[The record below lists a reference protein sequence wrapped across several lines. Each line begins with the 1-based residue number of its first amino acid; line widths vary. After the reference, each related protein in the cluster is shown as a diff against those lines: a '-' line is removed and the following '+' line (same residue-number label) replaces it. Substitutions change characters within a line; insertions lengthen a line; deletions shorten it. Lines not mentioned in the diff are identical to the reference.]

1 MQKRIGQIDAMK
13 LICAF
18 FVVTIHIVMAYRIQ
32 DGVISEHVLFGES
45 FVRCCVP
52 VFFMCS
58 GYFLFSKDR
67 SIKKIY
73 KKLLLSLVLP
83 TLATILFWFVFN
95 DVIENQNTVLGCI
108 KNIRLES
115 FVQLLRGLLNWDYSM
130 VQNGFYLWFMF
141 ALIKIYIAYPVI
153 KLLCVDEPER
163 NKIRRYVMVLLG
175 IFEILFPT
183 IESLTNNNLMLY
195 GYSVFCDYS
204 FLYIF
209 LGYEFYLFFRKNDI
223 RRSWSLYGLCAYIA
237 GSLLTY
243 FASVFIDIPYD
254 GMFNELFSNYNS
266 CFVFIASVGF
276 FMFFR
281 NMKFTNMKIDGIISF
296 LGKRTFVLYLIHY
309 MVIRV
314 ITCYGGMGFMIQRL
328 PRPVFYVGAIV
339 LCYALALVIAM
350 ILHGC
355 TRVIG
360 KLFLRALHETKNVFE
375 KQNEKSV

>member
-18 FVVTIHIVMAYRIQ
+18 FVVTIHIVMNYRIQ
-32 DGVISEHVLFGES
+32 DGVISEHVILGES

-52 VFFMCS
+52 VFFICS

-67 SIKKIY
+67 SIKTIY

-83 TLATILFWFVFN
+83 TLATILFWVVFN

-108 KNIRLES
+108 TNIRLES
-115 FVQLLRGLLNWDYSM
+115 FLQIFRGLLNWDYSM
-130 VQNGFYLWFMF
+130 VKNGFYLWFMF

-163 NKIRRYVMVLLG
+163 NKIRRYVMLLLG
-175 IFEILFPT
+175 ISEILFPT
-183 IESLTNNNLMLY
+183 IEGLTNNNLMLY

-204 FLYIF
+204 FLYVF

-223 RRSWSLYGLCAYIA
+223 RRSWSLYGLCAYIV

-254 GMFNELFSNYNS
+254 GVFNELFFNYNF
-266 CFVFIASVGF
+266 CFVFISAVGF

-281 NMKFTNMKIDGIISF
+281 NMKFSNMKINGIISF
-296 LGKRTFVLYLIHY
+296 LGQRTFILYLIHY
-309 MVIRV
+309 IVIRAMA
-314 ITCYGGMGFMIQRL
+314 CYGIIEIMIWNL
-328 PRPVFYVGAIV
+328 PRPVFYVGTVVVAYMAALLIAI
-339 LCYALALVIAM
+339 
-350 ILHGC
+350 ILYGC
-355 TRVIG
+355 RKAIG
-360 KLFLRALHETKNVFE
+360 KLL
-375 KQNEKSV
+375 